1 MLGRYLTWGL
11 AHGNNVAVIA
21 TYYSLHASCYQEGRK
36 AEGLR
41 PVAVFRPQDAPAQAG
56 ALAPQPRGCGHQNS
70 AEAYLPNQQ
79 GESQEQARG
88 VQSTG
93 GSREKASHTQGR
105 VHGPPRWQPL
115 GWAGLPEPGERWLP
129 GAGAILVLLGFP
141 SAVGSV
147 ALALPQEQV
156 AFAAWHLFLEG
167 GCQEG
172 ANLGIAQCVCRVLA
186 RGLFTPWRGSPGPD
200 LVLEVRAGLVLS
212 SRAPPPSPAGESQ
225 KSHRRAGTR
234 QPEVCVLGACS
245 GSEGSQEKGRKM

>member
-21 TYYSLHASCYQEGRK
+21 TYYSLLASCYQEGRK

-41 PVAVFRPQDAPAQAG
+41 PVAVSRPQDAPAQAG

-115 GWAGLPEPGERWLP
+115 GWAGLPEPGECWLP

-172 ANLGIAQCVCRVLA
+172 ANLGIAQCVC
-186 RGLFTPWRGSPGPD
+186 
-200 LVLEVRAGLVLS
+200 
-212 SRAPPPSPAGESQ
+212 
-225 KSHRRAGTR
+225 
-234 QPEVCVLGACS
+234 
-245 GSEGSQEKGRKM
+245 